1 MYCVCNFIIWK
12 ALIVPMPHRFSSWS
26 IGFCF
31 RIPNIGGLNHV
42 SINTIALVSTS
53 TALQFTFHAMVRL
66 MLTESESHLWDISL
80 SSLGVKNAT
89 NAFDEYN
96 DYYSS
101 SCSADISLSLEKD
114 RREWISSIE
123 VQNTFSTFDQSL
135 TRFKLYGR
143 NSGEWVLLKD
153 VENLIFTSVDQKK
166 RINLNTNTP

>member
-1 MYCVCNFIIWK
+1 M
-12 ALIVPMPHRFSSWS
+12 IVPIPHRFSSWK
-26 IGFCF
+26 IGSHLGFL
-31 RIPNIGGLNHV
+31 NIGGLNHV
-42 SINTIALVSTS
+42 SINTIALVSPS
-53 TALQFTFHAMVRL
+53 TALRSTFDAMVRL

-80 SSLGVKNAT
+80 SLGVKNAT
-89 NAFDEYN
+89 NAFDGYN

-123 VQNTFSTFDQSL
+123 VQNSFSSFDQSL

-153 VENLIFTSVDQKK
+153 VENLIYTTVGQKK
-166 RINLNTNTP
+166 RIYLTTNTP

>member
-1 MYCVCNFIIWK
+1 
-12 ALIVPMPHRFSSWS
+12 MPHRFSSWS
-26 IGFCF
+26 IGSCF

-42 SINTIALVSTS
+42 SINTIALVSPS

-66 MLTESESHLWDISL
+66 MLTESESHLWEISL
-80 SSLGVKNAT
+80 SSLGVKNVTSAL
-89 NAFDEYN
+89 DGYN

-123 VQNTFSTFDQSL
+123 VQNTFSNFDQSL

-153 VENLIFTSVDQKK
+153 VENLIFTSVGQKK

>member
-1 MYCVCNFIIWK
+1 MDGDVAVDSVSTNEYDELRYRTVS
-12 ALIVPMPHRFSSWS
+12 LSGRSVPTSESPTPVDYLKQGTNV
-26 IGFCF
+26 IA
-31 RIPNIGGLNHV
+31 
-42 SINTIALVSTS
+42 IALVSPS

-80 SSLGVKNAT
+80 SLGVKNAT

-123 VQNTFSTFDQSL
+123 VQNSFSTIDQSL

-143 NSGEWVLLKD
+143 NSGEWVLLLS
-153 VENLIFTSVDQKK
+153 LIH
-166 RINLNTNTP
+166 I

>member
-1 MYCVCNFIIWK
+1 
-12 ALIVPMPHRFSSWS
+12 MPHRFSSWN
-26 IGFCF
+26 IGSYF

-42 SINTIALVSTS
+42 FINTIALVSPS

-80 SSLGVKNAT
+80 SSLGVMNAT
-89 NAFDEYN
+89 NAFDGYN
-96 DYYSS
+96 NYYSS

-123 VQNTFSTFDQSL
+123 VQNSFSTFDQSL

-153 VENLIFTSVDQKK
+153 VENLIFTSVGQKK

>member
-1 MYCVCNFIIWK
+1 
-12 ALIVPMPHRFSSWS
+12 MPHRFSSWI
-26 IGFCF
+26 IGSRF

-42 SINTIALVSTS
+42 SINTIALVSPS
-53 TALQFTFHAMVRL
+53 TALQFTFHAIVRL

-89 NAFDEYN
+89 NAFDGYN

-114 RREWISSIE
+114 RREWIRSIE

-153 VENLIFTSVDQKK
+153 VENLIFTSVGQKK

>member
-1 MYCVCNFIIWK
+1 MCNFIIWK
-12 ALIVPMPHRFSSWS
+12 VLIVPMPHRFSSWN
-26 IGFCF
+26 IGSRF
-31 RIPNIGGLNHV
+31 RIPSIGGLNHV
-42 SINTIALVSTS
+42 SINTIALVSPS

-89 NAFDEYN
+89 NAFDGYN

-123 VQNTFSTFDQSL
+123 VQNSFSTFDQSL

-153 VENLIFTSVDQKK
+153 VENLIYSSVDQKK